1 MSSVPTPA
9 GEVARAS
16 FSVIREFRAAL
27 AAVGGV
33 IVRQVAEISYLIGTL
48 VSLLIA
54 ALRPSSW
61 PRTTRTVLV
70 RQILFTGVESMGFI
84 CFIALI
90 AGMSLVLQA
99 QVWLTKFGLSDRVGP
114 LLVAVVFREL
124 APLVVTFVIIARS
137 GNAVATELGQMRIHG
152 EVRALEIQGIYPGTY
167 LVLPRVLGLTASI
180 VCLTIFFC
188 AVSLASGCVF
198 GLLFQEQNATAGNLV
213 GGITGAIGPADVL
226 NVLAKTVVPGL
237 FVGIISCTEGLSV
250 GRAATEVPQAASR
263 AMKRSFIWLFVIS
276 AIVSVLTYL

>member
-1 MSSVPTPA
+1 MSSVPTSA
-9 GEVARAS
+9 GEMRGAS
-16 FSVIREFRAAL
+16 TSLLGWCRRAL
-27 AAVGGV
+27 AAIGAMV
-33 IVRQVAEISYLIGTL
+33 IRQVSEISYLIGTL
-48 VSLLIA
+48 VSLLLA
-54 ALRPSSW
+54 AMRTSSW
-61 PRTTRTVLV
+61 PRTTRAVLV
-70 RQILFTGVESMGFI
+70 RQILFTGVESFGFI
-84 CFIALI
+84 CFIAVI

-188 AVSLASGCVF
+188 AISLASGCIF
-198 GLLFQEQNATAGNLV
+198 GLLLQEQSGTAGNLV
-213 GGITGAIGPADVL
+213 GSITGAIGPADVL

-250 GRAATEVPQAASR
+250 GRSATEVPQAASR

-276 AIVSVLTYL
+276 AMVSVMTYL